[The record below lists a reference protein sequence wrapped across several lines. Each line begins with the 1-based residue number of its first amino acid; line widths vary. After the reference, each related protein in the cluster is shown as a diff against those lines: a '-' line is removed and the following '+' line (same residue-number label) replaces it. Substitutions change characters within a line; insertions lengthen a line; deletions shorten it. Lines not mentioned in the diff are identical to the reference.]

1 MKNKIIVIV
10 GPTAVGKTALSLSLA
25 ETFGGEIISADS
37 MQVYKGL
44 DIGTAKAT
52 VSERKRIPHH
62 LIDIV
67 DASQEYNLADFLCD
81 CKKAA
86 DSILAKGKVPILVG
100 GTGLYVT
107 SFTENIRLHEEKT
120 DKEYREFLLSVAARE
135 GSSVLKKQLEEVDPQ
150 TAGRL
155 HDNDL
160 KRIIRALEIYHI
172 TGKTQTEMNEMSRKE
187 KSPYCFYKAGL
198 NFSDRNLLYE
208 RINLRVDQMMQNGFL
223 EEVKELQDSTL
234 SSTAYQAIGYRQLF
248 LFLQGKISYN
258 DALEKIK
265 MESRRYA
272 KRQLTWFRRDPEI
285 HWRYVDLLS
294 AEETRS
300 YFISEIET
308 FLNRRETETETG
320 LIFNRNKKFEKS

>member
-44 DIGTAKAT
+44 DIGTAKVT
-52 VSERKRIPHH
+52 LPERKWIPHH

-67 DASQEYNLADFLCD
+67 DASQEYNLADFLTD

-120 DKEYREFLLSVAARE
+120 DKEYREFLLSVAAQE
-135 GSSVLKKQLEEVDPQ
+135 GSSALKKQLEEIDSQ
-150 TAGRL
+150 TAARI

-172 TGKTQTEMNEMSRKE
+172 TGKTQTEMNELSRKE
-187 KSPYCFYKAGL
+187 KSPYLFYKAGL

-208 RINLRVDQMMQNGFL
+208 RINMRVDRMMQNGFL
-223 EEVKELQDSTL
+223 EEVKALQASTV
-234 SSTAYQAIGYRQLF
+234 SSTASQAIGYRQLF
-248 LFLQGKISYN
+248 LFLQEKISYN
-258 DALEKIK
+258 DALESIK

-285 HWRYVDLLS
+285 HWRYVDLS
-294 AEETRS
+294 PVEETCS
-300 YFISEIET
+300 YFLSEIKT
-308 FLNRRETETETG
+308 FLN
-320 LIFNRNKKFEKS
+320 S